1 MTSFSIRK
9 LFPEM
14 ADKSTICPKGRAVI
28 ITGCDTGFGNGL
40 AFQLNRLGFHTIALC
55 LNANSDGVIQLA
67 QKAVFAHQLHAI
79 EVDITNDT
87 QIDVTFEQIS
97 DILRL
102 NNLKLWAVVNNAG
115 VFHAGFAEWGE
126 GVDAYR
132 RTLDVN
138 TLGAIRVTRKCLPL
152 LRQSGG
158 RVVNVLSFASR
169 LAIDGYSA
177 YCVSKYAL
185 LAFNDSLRREMFRF
199 GVKVISVE
207 PSCYR
212 TPIAQLEAVNQMQD
226 RVWSETSPSVR
237 EDQNEVIDALIR
249 AVVSDE
255 PNVRYQCS
263 GILDALIVSFAELLP
278 IPIFDSFWRFVYR
291 FEVFSK

>member
-1 MTSFSIRK
+1 
-9 LFPEM
+9 
-14 ADKSTICPKGRAVI
+14 
-28 ITGCDTGFGNGL
+28 
-40 AFQLNRLGFHTIALC
+40 
-55 LNANSDGVIQLA
+55 
-67 QKAVFAHQLHAI
+67 
-79 EVDITNDT
+79 
-87 QIDVTFEQIS
+87 
-97 DILRL
+97 
-102 NNLKLWAVVNNAG
+102 
-115 VFHAGFAEWGE
+115 
-126 GVDAYR
+126 
-132 RTLDVN
+132 
-138 TLGAIRVTRKCLPL
+138 
-152 LRQSGG
+152 G

-212 TPIAQLEAVNQMQD
+212 TPIAQLEAVNRLQD
-226 RVWSETSPSVR
+226 KVWSETSPSVR
-237 EDQNEVIDALIR
+237 KDFGIESVENFKSSYARQVGRARDPNEVVDALIR
-249 AVVSDE
+249 AVITDE

-263 GILDALIVSFAELLP
+263 GILAAIIVSFSELLP